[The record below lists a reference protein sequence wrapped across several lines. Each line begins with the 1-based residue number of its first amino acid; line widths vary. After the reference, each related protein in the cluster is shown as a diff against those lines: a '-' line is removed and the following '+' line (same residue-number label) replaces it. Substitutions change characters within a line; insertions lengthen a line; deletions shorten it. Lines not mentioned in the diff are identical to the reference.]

1 MRKIVWWVLPILVML
16 LLAFGSASAQPD
28 EALVLLLTMD
38 APVAPPMV
46 VYLERGLQLA
56 EQKNADLLILQLDT
70 PGGSVDAMNEMVQ
83 LIRAS
88 KVPVAVYVSPRGSM
102 AASAGTVV
110 VLAGHVA
117 AMAPETTIGAASPVG
132 SQGEDLGETMEAKTV
147 NILKATVRALAKD
160 RPPKAIE
167 LAEKTIESAE
177 AVSANEALEA
187 GLVDYLAVD
196 VDDLL
201 NQVDGSKLR
210 IDSREITLQTHAR
223 RVEPI
228 SPSFIESLLAVLTN
242 PSIVFLLLTIGVQSI
257 LIEISSP
264 GGWAAGTIGAV
275 CLALAAYGLGV
286 LPVNWFGIVF
296 FLIAFVLFI
305 LDIKAPTH
313 GALTTAGVISLIIA
327 ALVMFNSPGLPN
339 FLRVP
344 VPLIIGVSASTGAF
358 FFVIMIIALRA
369 QKRPIRM
376 GTTILMGKTGTAR
389 GEIAPS
395 GFVQLE
401 GEQWSAELMDGE
413 DAIHDGERVEVL
425 RVDGLRLI
433 IRRWQK

>member
-1 MRKIVWWVLPILVML
+1 MRKNAWYLIVFLILEILTLRSVR
-16 LLAFGSASAQPD
+16 AQQAAP
-28 EALVLLLTMD
+28 LVLLLTMD

-46 VYLERGLQLA
+46 AYLDRGLQLA
-56 EQKNADLLILQLDT
+56 EQRGADLLVLQLDT

-88 KVPVAVYVSPRGSM
+88 RVPVVVYVAPRGAM

-110 VLAGHVA
+110 VLAGHAA

-160 RPPKAIE
+160 RPQKAIE

-177 AVSANEALEA
+177 AVSASEALEA
-187 GLVDYLAVD
+187 GLVDYLAAD

-201 NQVDGSKLR
+201 AQMDGEKLR
-210 IDSREITLQTHAR
+210 IDTQEITLQTGEAL
-223 RVEPI
+223 VQPI
-228 SPSFIESLLAVLTN
+228 DQSFIESLLAVLTN

-264 GGWAAGTIGAV
+264 GGWAAGTIGVV

-296 FLIAFVLFI
+296 ILIAFVLFL

-313 GALTTAGVISLIIA
+313 GALTAAGVISLIVA
-327 ALVMFNSPGLPN
+327 ALVMLNAPGLPN
-339 FLRVP
+339 FLPRAC
-344 VPLIIGVSASTGAF
+344 SADRRCIHRDRGIVLYNHDFCA
-358 FFVIMIIALRA
+358 A
-369 QKRPIRM
+369 RPE
-376 GTTILMGKTGTAR
+376 K
-389 GEIAPS
+389 PD
-395 GFVQLE
+395 Q
-401 GEQWSAELMDGE
+401 DG
-413 DAIHDGERVEVL
+413 DGGP
-425 RVDGLRLI
+425 DG
-433 IRRWQK
+433 